1 MRGKIGDGPRTPR
14 DHQHW
19 EAVEEASELLVEQQF
34 QEALQELKRVIEA
47 DPNNPYAYQL
57 LGSVLWELQQ
67 LEPAR
72 DAFKAASLLA
82 PDFLG
87 ARVGLSHALRKLGD
101 VGGAEREARI
111 ALSRFP
117 GDGEAL
123 HALGMAQAARGQRS
137 GAKKSFEAYLATK
150 PELESATEV
159 RSVLEML
166 NLGEEGEP
174 FELDEE
180 DD

>member
-1 MRGKIGDGPRTPR
+1 MRGNIGDGPRAPR

-34 QEALQELKRVIEA
+34 QAALEELKRVLQA
-47 DPNNPYAYQL
+47 DPNNAYAYQL
-57 LGSVLWELQQ
+57 LGTALWELEQ

-72 DAFKAASLLA
+72 DAFKAAALLA
-82 PDFLG
+82 PEFLG

-101 VGGAEREARI
+101 AAGAEREAKI
-111 ALSRFP
+111 ALARFP

-123 HALGMAQAARGQRS
+123 HALGMAQAARGLRS
-137 GAKKSFEAYLATK
+137 VAKKNLEAYLQTK
-150 PELESATEV
+150 PELESATDV

-166 NLGEEGEP
+166 GAGDEGEP
-174 FELDEE
+174 FELDDE
-180 DD
+180 